1 MSFFEKGAFPYK
13 GNGFKPKEEKSEEK
27 SEDGSEEESEEGR
40 VKKFIEYI
48 ENKSKDINYDLFK
61 YYFKFV
67 VPSNLVKK
75 LYEIKN
81 KKRKN
86 KLVNVIKSGLSDL
99 KNKITEMSE
108 DEKKFKNQI
117 KY

>member
-1 MSFFEKGAFPYK
+1 MDLNQKK
-13 GNGFKPKEEKSEEK
+13 KNQREK
-27 SEDGSEEESEEGR
+27 SEDGSEEESEEER

-67 VPSNLVKK
+67 VPSNLVKQ

-108 DEKKFKNQI
+108 DEKKIEQSNKT
-117 KY
+117 